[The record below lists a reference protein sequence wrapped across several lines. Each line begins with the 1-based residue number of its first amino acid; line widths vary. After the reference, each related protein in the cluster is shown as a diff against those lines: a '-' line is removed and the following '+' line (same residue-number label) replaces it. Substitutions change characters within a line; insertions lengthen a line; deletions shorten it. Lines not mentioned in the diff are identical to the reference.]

1 MVILAELILSII
13 FLFAPFIYF
22 AWYANS
28 VDPRKTKKNKKNY
41 FLDYWKNAFNFKGK
55 TKRKDFWITQV
66 ILFFLFI
73 YLTILISNLAVVNEC
88 IAQDKYFG
96 LWMNCDKSVF
106 NTFWYLQKINNLLL
120 PYSIIFLIPSI
131 SLQIR
136 RLRDA
141 AKNPLWF
148 LICFV
153 PFIGGIV
160 LLIFYLSPSR
170 KKRLPMTLQD
180 RLSEVEDLLTKGTI
194 DEEEYKYMRKQILSK
209 HID

>member
-1 MVILAELILSII
+1 MGLWSLLDQNAYEIDC
-13 FLFAPFIYF
+13 FIEF
-22 AWYANS
+22 
-28 VDPRKTKKNKKNY
+28 
-41 FLDYWKNAFNFKGK
+41 WKRSFNFTGI
-55 TKRKDFWITQV
+55 TKRRNFWITQAWYLFHV
-66 ILFFLFI
+66 ILLVIFGSILFVDFNSLNNFYI
-73 YLTILISNLAVVNEC
+73 NWSEVGPFILIPIYA
-88 IAQDKYFG
+88 F
-96 LWMNCDKSVF
+96 
-106 NTFWYLQKINNLLL
+106 
-120 PYSIIFLIPSI
+120 SIVSFIPSI
-131 SLQIR
+131 ALQVR

-141 AKNPLWF
+141 AKNPLWI
-148 LICFV
+148 LMNFV